1 MQRIRLDDRKVPNK
15 GQEDELIQYT
25 LSSVTST
32 NTQANWH
39 ESCSRLITKCIMT
52 LEKSSIGE
60 NVG

>member
-32 NTQANWH
+32 NTQAN
-39 ESCSRLITKCIMT
+39 
-52 LEKSSIGE
+52 
-60 NVG
+60 